1 MSLQKRFKSRYPK
14 ANFADFKTEDFFGK
28 PNIFFHNK
36 AGDEETAV
44 FDDDGKDFRS
54 SIYFSKEMKRQLGLA
69 PGFPLELTHNPN
81 PKLEIP
87 AVPFNSETRESGAL
101 KDALVQQEIYV
112 TPSDK
117 FKIKFRDIFTDT
129 VITHRSSHES
139 RRWLAGPNFEYFP
152 QQLNFAFFCATTG
165 CGLSRR
171 ILFEDK
177 MRDGKNDLTDSELIL
192 PPQVR
197 SFFWFHVY
205 FTVRR
210 ILFELGGVQ
219 NSLPLPGD
227 SAFSQTENKYDIPS
241 FERICAEFGISPNAD
256 FRFTRGS
263 NHDLGSVFEY
273 FTNSGYIKTP
283 FKYPSKETK
292 FEDEGGRASDGNLVP
307 YIENTEARNQY
318 EYFLCPV
325 SHGLTSAGLSRI
337 NQSIESFCYAIL
349 GSQVD
354 ARSSISGSQGS
365 AIETQRQ
372 FLSMVE
378 DAIRNPDISKSVQRF
393 QLAIESAKVRLDLA
407 ISPGLWLLPSKM
419 VVNTESVVG
428 YNNKLKKATSFMRI
442 GVNSDLNIPVRR
454 SAPKH
459 NFGSGAVKLPHSGVE
474 TQETK
479 ETRVPKSDSE
489 AGVKLRTKEKQV
501 PKSDSDNKR
510 EASEAAGEASDSKAG
525 AKLRTHCFNFARD
538 QFECFD
544 YCRRWVSLVSFQMNL
559 SLLFGAFDLLL
570 SRSDYARTN
579 TGWLNFQ
586 KIIHPVFIFN
596 ESTIP
601 SEGLWPEPSSEL
613 YEFAT
618 LRLFASFV
626 YDFVAIKSP
635 LNLTSLNKF
644 EIPRGRHANR

>member
-1 MSLQKRFKSRYPK
+1 MSLQKRFKARYPK
-14 ANFADFKTEDFFGK
+14 ANFADFKTGDFFGK
-28 PNIFFHNK
+28 PNIFFRE
-36 AGDEETAV
+36 GDEGTTV

-69 PGFPLELTHNPN
+69 PGFPLELCHNPN

-87 AVPFNSETRESGAL
+87 PVPFNSEAGEASEADNSETL
-101 KDALVQQEIYV
+101 NTIKDNLVQQEIYV
-112 TPSDK
+112 APSEK
-117 FKIKFRDIFTDT
+117 FKINFRDIFTDT

-139 RRWLAGPNFEYFP
+139 RRWLAGPNFEYWP
-152 QQLNFAFFCATTG
+152 QTLNFAFFCATTG
-165 CGLSRR
+165 CGVSRR

-210 ILFELGGVQ
+210 ILFELGGPQ
-219 NSLPLPGD
+219 NSLALAGD

-256 FRFTRGS
+256 FRFTRDD
-263 NHDLGSVFEY
+263 NHGLGSVFEY
-273 FTNSGYIKTP
+273 FSYSGYTKTP

-354 ARSSISGSQGS
+354 VCSSISGSQGS

-378 DAIRNPDISKSVQRF
+378 DAIRNPEISKSVQRF

-428 YNNKLKKATSFMRI
+428 YNNKLKKATRPMRI

-459 NFGSGAVKLPHSGVE
+459 NLGSRAVKLPHSGVE

-479 ETRVPKSDSE
+479 EKQVAKSNSG
-489 AGVKLRTKEKQV
+489 AGAKHRTKETQV
-501 PKSDSDNKR
+501 PKSKTTETRDSETGD
-510 EASEAAGEASDSKAG
+510 SGAGVTKETKTVSTSHETNLNVLIIVAG
-525 AKLRTHCFNFARD
+525 GLAWF
-538 QFECFD
+538 
-544 YCRRWVSLVSFQMNL
+544 
-559 SLLFGAFDLLL
+559 LF
-570 SRSDYARTN
+570 R
-579 TGWLNFQ
+579 
-586 KIIHPVFIFN
+586 
-596 ESTIP
+596 
-601 SEGLWPEPSSEL
+601 
-613 YEFAT
+613 
-618 LRLFASFV
+618 
-626 YDFVAIKSP
+626 
-635 LNLTSLNKF
+635 
-644 EIPRGRHANR
+644 

>member
-28 PNIFFHNK
+28 PNIFFRE
-36 AGDEETAV
+36 GDEETAV

-129 VITHRSSHES
+129 VITHRSSLES
-139 RRWLAGPNFEYFP
+139 RRWLAGPNFEYYP

-197 SFFWFHVY
+197 RFFWFHVY

-227 SAFSQTENKYDIPS
+227 SAFNQTENKYDIPS

-256 FRFTRGS
+256 FRFTRGD
-263 NHDLGSVFEY
+263 NHGLGSVFEY
-273 FTNSGYIKTP
+273 FTNSGYTKTP

-318 EYFLCPV
+318 EYFLCPI

-354 ARSSISGSQGS
+354 VRSSIDGSQGS
-365 AIETQRQ
+365 SIETQRQ
-372 FLSMVE
+372 FLSMIE

-442 GVNSDLNIPVRR
+442 GVNPDLNIPVRR

-459 NFGSGAVKLPHSGVE
+459 NLGSRAVKLPHSGAE

-479 ETRVPKSDSE
+479 ETQVVKSE
-489 AGVKLRTKEKQV
+489 TKEKQV
-501 PKSDSDNKR
+501 PKSETSGSKS
-510 EASEAAGEASDSKAG
+510 EASKAAGEVSETKTVSTSHETNLNVLIIVAG
-525 AKLRTHCFNFARD
+525 GLAWF
-538 QFECFD
+538 
-544 YCRRWVSLVSFQMNL
+544 
-559 SLLFGAFDLLL
+559 LF
-570 SRSDYARTN
+570 R
-579 TGWLNFQ
+579 
-586 KIIHPVFIFN
+586 
-596 ESTIP
+596 
-601 SEGLWPEPSSEL
+601 
-613 YEFAT
+613 
-618 LRLFASFV
+618 
-626 YDFVAIKSP
+626 
-635 LNLTSLNKF
+635 
-644 EIPRGRHANR
+644 

>member
-1 MSLQKRFKSRYPK
+1 MSLQKRFKARYPK
-14 ANFADFKTEDFFGK
+14 ANFADFKTGDFFGK
-28 PNIFFHNK
+28 PNIFFHSE
-36 AGDEETAV
+36 AGEGTTV

-87 AVPFNSETRESGAL
+87 AVPFNSEAGEAIETREAYTL
-101 KDALVQQEIYV
+101 KEALVQQEIYV

-165 CGLSRR
+165 FGVSRR

-227 SAFSQTENKYDIPS
+227 TAFSQTENKYDIPS
-241 FERICAEFGISPNAD
+241 FERICAEFGISPNSD
-256 FRFTRGS
+256 FRFTRGE
-263 NHDLGSVFEY
+263 NHGLGSVFEY
-273 FTNSGYIKTP
+273 FTNSGYTKTP

-292 FEDEGGRASDGNLVP
+292 FEDEGGHASDGNLVP

-318 EYFLCPV
+318 EYFLWPV

-354 ARSSISGSQGS
+354 VRSSISGSQGS

-428 YNNKLKKATSFMRI
+428 YNNKLKKATRRMKI
-442 GVNSDLNIPVRR
+442 GINSDLNIPVRR
-454 SAPKH
+454 STQKH
-459 NFGSGAVKLPHSGVE
+459 NFGRGAVKLPHSGVE
-474 TQETK
+474 RKHIEVGTSENKAKQAETK
-479 ETRVPKSDSE
+479 ETQVVKSEKSE
-489 AGVKLRTKEKQV
+489 TSETKTVSTSHENNLNVLIIIAGGL
-501 PKSDSDNKR
+501 
-510 EASEAAGEASDSKAG
+510 AW
-525 AKLRTHCFNFARD
+525 F
-538 QFECFD
+538 
-544 YCRRWVSLVSFQMNL
+544 
-559 SLLFGAFDLLL
+559 LF
-570 SRSDYARTN
+570 R
-579 TGWLNFQ
+579 
-586 KIIHPVFIFN
+586 
-596 ESTIP
+596 
-601 SEGLWPEPSSEL
+601 
-613 YEFAT
+613 
-618 LRLFASFV
+618 
-626 YDFVAIKSP
+626 
-635 LNLTSLNKF
+635 
-644 EIPRGRHANR
+644 

>member
-1 MSLQKRFKSRYPK
+1 MSLQKRFKARYPK
-14 ANFADFKTEDFFGK
+14 VNFADFKTEDFFGK

-36 AGDEETAV
+36 AGDSEAGDEGTTV
-44 FDDDGKDFRS
+44 FDDDGKDFRP

-69 PGFPLELTHNPN
+69 SGFPLELTHNPN

-87 AVPFNSETRESGAL
+87 AVPFNSEAAYTL
-101 KDALVQQEIYV
+101 KDVLVQQEIYV
-112 TPSDK
+112 APSEK

-139 RRWLAGPNFEYFP
+139 RRWLAGPNFEYWP
-152 QQLNFAFFCATTG
+152 QTLNFAFFCATTG
-165 CGLSRR
+165 CGVSRR

-177 MRDGKNDLTDSELIL
+177 VRDGKNDLMDSELKL

-197 SFFWFHVY
+197 SFFWFHVF

-210 ILFELGGVQ
+210 ILFELGGPQ

-227 SAFSQTENKYDIPS
+227 TAFSQTENKYDIPS
-241 FERICAEFGISPNAD
+241 FERICAKFGISPNAD
-256 FRFTRGS
+256 FRFTRGD
-263 NHDLGSVFEY
+263 NHGLGSVFEY
-273 FTNSGYIKTP
+273 FTNSGYTKTP

-354 ARSSISGSQGS
+354 VRSSIAGSQGS

-407 ISPGLWLLPSKM
+407 ISPGLWFLPSK
-419 VVNTESVVG
+419 
-428 YNNKLKKATSFMRI
+428 
-442 GVNSDLNIPVRR
+442 
-454 SAPKH
+454 
-459 NFGSGAVKLPHSGVE
+459 
-474 TQETK
+474 
-479 ETRVPKSDSE
+479 
-489 AGVKLRTKEKQV
+489 
-501 PKSDSDNKR
+501 
-510 EASEAAGEASDSKAG
+510 
-525 AKLRTHCFNFARD
+525 
-538 QFECFD
+538 
-544 YCRRWVSLVSFQMNL
+544 
-559 SLLFGAFDLLL
+559 
-570 SRSDYARTN
+570 
-579 TGWLNFQ
+579 WL
-586 KIIHPVFIFN
+586 
-596 ESTIP
+596 
-601 SEGLWPEPSSEL
+601 
-613 YEFAT
+613 
-618 LRLFASFV
+618 
-626 YDFVAIKSP
+626 
-635 LNLTSLNKF
+635 
-644 EIPRGRHANR
+644 

>member
-1 MSLQKRFKSRYPK
+1 MSLQKRFKARYPK
-14 ANFADFKTEDFFGK
+14 ANFADFKTGDFFGK
-28 PNIFFHNK
+28 PNIFFHSE
-36 AGDEETAV
+36 AGEGTTV

-69 PGFPLELTHNPN
+69 PGFPLELTYNPN

-101 KDALVQQEIYV
+101 KDNLVQQEIYV
-112 TPSDK
+112 TPSEK

-139 RRWLAGPNFEYFP
+139 RRWLAGPNFEYWP
-152 QQLNFAFFCATTG
+152 QTLNFAFFIATTG
-165 CGLSRR
+165 CGVSRR

-177 MRDGKNDLTDSELIL
+177 MRDGKNDLTDSELKI

-210 ILFELGGVQ
+210 ILFELGGPQ

-227 SAFSQTENKYDIPS
+227 TAFSQTQNKYDIPS
-241 FERICAEFGISPNAD
+241 FKRICAEFGISPNAD
-256 FRFTRGS
+256 FRFTRGD
-263 NHDLGSVFEY
+263 NHGLGSVFEY
-273 FTNSGYIKTP
+273 FSYSGYTKTP

-292 FEDEGGRASDGNLVP
+292 FADEGGRASDGNLVP

-354 ARSSISGSQGS
+354 VRSCISGSQGS

-393 QLAIESAKVRLDLA
+393 QLAIQSAKVRLDLA

-428 YNNKLKKATSFMRI
+428 YNNKLKKATTFMRI

-454 SAPKH
+454 SNQKH
-459 NFGSGAVKLPHSGVE
+459 NLGSRAVKLPHSGVE
-474 TQETK
+474 T
-479 ETRVPKSDSE
+479 RVVKS
-489 AGVKLRTKEKQV
+489 KTKEKQV
-501 PKSDSDNKR
+501 PKSNS
-510 EASEAAGEASDSKAG
+510 GAG
-525 AKLRTHCFNFARD
+525 AKHRTSEKSKTTETRD
-538 QFECFD
+538 SETGD
-544 YCRRWVSLVSFQMNL
+544 SGAGVTKETSETKTVSTSHETNL
-559 SLLFGAFDLLL
+559 NVLIIVAGGLAWFLF
-570 SRSDYARTN
+570 R
-579 TGWLNFQ
+579 
-586 KIIHPVFIFN
+586 
-596 ESTIP
+596 
-601 SEGLWPEPSSEL
+601 
-613 YEFAT
+613 
-618 LRLFASFV
+618 
-626 YDFVAIKSP
+626 
-635 LNLTSLNKF
+635 
-644 EIPRGRHANR
+644 

>member
-1 MSLQKRFKSRYPK
+1 MSLQKRFKARYPK
-14 ANFADFKTEDFFGK
+14 ANFADFKTGDFFGK
-28 PNIFFHNK
+28 PNIFFQE
-36 AGDEETAV
+36 GDEGTTV

-54 SIYFSKEMKRQLGLA
+54 SIRFSKEMKRQLGLA

-87 AVPFNSETRESGAL
+87 AVPFHDETRESGAL

-139 RRWLAGPNFEYFP
+139 RRWLAGPNFEYWP
-152 QQLNFAFFCATTG
+152 QTLNFAFFIATTG
-165 CGLSRR
+165 CGVSRR

-177 MRDGKNDLTDSELIL
+177 MRDGKNDLTDSELKI

-210 ILFELGGVQ
+210 ILFELGGPQ

-227 SAFSQTENKYDIPS
+227 TAFSQTENKYDIPS

-256 FRFTRGS
+256 FRFTRGD
-263 NHDLGSVFEY
+263 NHGLGSVFEY
-273 FTNSGYIKTP
+273 FSYSGYTKTP

-354 ARSSISGSQGS
+354 DRSSISGSQGS

-393 QLAIESAKVRLDLA
+393 QLAIQSAKVRLDLA

-428 YNNKLKKATSFMRI
+428 YNNKLKKATTFMRI

-454 SAPKH
+454 STQKH
-459 NFGSGAVKLPHSGVE
+459 NLGSRAVKLPHSGVE
-474 TQETK
+474 TQ
-479 ETRVPKSDSE
+479 DSG
-489 AGVKLRTKEKQV
+489 AGATVELEKAKHRTKEKQV
-501 PKSDSDNKR
+501 VKSRTKETQVSKSKTRETRDSETR
-510 EASEAAGEASDSKAG
+510 ESSETKTVSTSHETNLNVLIIVAGELAW
-525 AKLRTHCFNFARD
+525 F
-538 QFECFD
+538 
-544 YCRRWVSLVSFQMNL
+544 
-559 SLLFGAFDLLL
+559 LF
-570 SRSDYARTN
+570 R
-579 TGWLNFQ
+579 
-586 KIIHPVFIFN
+586 
-596 ESTIP
+596 
-601 SEGLWPEPSSEL
+601 
-613 YEFAT
+613 
-618 LRLFASFV
+618 
-626 YDFVAIKSP
+626 
-635 LNLTSLNKF
+635 
-644 EIPRGRHANR
+644 

>member
-1 MSLQKRFKSRYPK
+1 MSLQKRFKARYPK
-14 ANFADFKTEDFFGK
+14 ANFADFKTGDFFGK

-36 AGDEETAV
+36 AGDGTAV

-54 SIYFSKEMKRQLGLA
+54 SIRFSKEMKRQLGLA
-69 PGFPLELTHNPN
+69 PGFPLELTYNPN

-87 AVPFNSETRESGAL
+87 AVPFNSEAGEAIETRESGAL
-101 KDALVQQEIYV
+101 KDNLVEQEIYV
-112 TPSDK
+112 TPSEK
-117 FKIKFRDIFTDT
+117 FKINFRDIFTDT

-139 RRWLAGPNFEYFP
+139 RRWLAGPNFEYWP
-152 QQLNFAFFCATTG
+152 QTLNFAFFIATTG
-165 CGLSRR
+165 CGVSRR

-177 MRDGKNDLTDSELIL
+177 MRDGKNDLTDSELKI

-210 ILFELGGVQ
+210 ILFELGGPQ

-227 SAFSQTENKYDIPS
+227 TAFSQTENKYDIPS
-241 FERICAEFGISPNAD
+241 FKRICAEFGISPNAD
-256 FRFTRGS
+256 FRFTRGD
-263 NHDLGSVFEY
+263 NHGLGSVFEY
-273 FTNSGYIKTP
+273 FSYSGYTKTP

-292 FEDEGGRASDGNLVP
+292 FADEGGRASDGNLVP

-354 ARSSISGSQGS
+354 VRSSISGSQGS

-378 DAIRNPDISKSVQRF
+378 DAIRNPEISKSVQRF
-393 QLAIESAKVRLDLA
+393 QLAIQSAKVRLDLA

-428 YNNKLKKATSFMRI
+428 YNNKLKKATTFMRI

-454 SAPKH
+454 SNQKH
-459 NFGSGAVKLPHSGVE
+459 NLGSRAVKLPHSGVE
-474 TQETK
+474 T
-479 ETRVPKSDSE
+479 RVVKS
-489 AGVKLRTKEKQV
+489 GTKEKQV
-501 PKSDSDNKR
+501 VKSKTSEKSKTTETRDSETGDSGAGVTK
-510 EASEAAGEASDSKAG
+510 ETSETKTVSTSHETNLNVLIIVAGGLAW
-525 AKLRTHCFNFARD
+525 F
-538 QFECFD
+538 
-544 YCRRWVSLVSFQMNL
+544 
-559 SLLFGAFDLLL
+559 LF
-570 SRSDYARTN
+570 R
-579 TGWLNFQ
+579 
-586 KIIHPVFIFN
+586 
-596 ESTIP
+596 
-601 SEGLWPEPSSEL
+601 
-613 YEFAT
+613 
-618 LRLFASFV
+618 
-626 YDFVAIKSP
+626 
-635 LNLTSLNKF
+635 
-644 EIPRGRHANR
+644 

>member
-28 PNIFFHNK
+28 PNIFFRE
-36 AGDEETAV
+36 GDEETAV

-87 AVPFNSETRESGAL
+87 AVPFNSEAGKAIDNSGTGAL

-117 FKIKFRDIFTDT
+117 SNIKFRDIFTDT

-139 RRWLAGPNFEYFP
+139 RRWLAGPNFEYYP

-165 CGLSRR
+165 CGVSRR

-192 PPQVR
+192 PRQVR

-227 SAFSQTENKYDIPS
+227 PAFNQTENKYDIPS
-241 FERICAEFGISPNAD
+241 FKRICAEFGISPNAD
-256 FRFTRGS
+256 FRFTRGD
-263 NHDLGSVFEY
+263 NHGLGSVFEY

-283 FKYPSKETK
+283 YEYPSKETK

-354 ARSSISGSQGS
+354 VRSSIAGSQGS
-365 AIETQRQ
+365 SIETQRE
-372 FLSMVE
+372 FLSLVE
-378 DAIRNPDISKSVQRF
+378 DAIRNPDLGKSVQRF

-407 ISPGLWLLPSKM
+407 ISPGTWLLPSKM

-428 YNNKLKKATSFMRI
+428 YNNKLKKATSFMKI
-442 GVNSDLNIPVRR
+442 GINSDLNIPVRR

-459 NFGSGAVKLPHSGVE
+459 NFGRGAVKLPHSGVE
-474 TQETK
+474 T
-479 ETRVPKSDSE
+479 RVVKSEKSEKSDSE
-489 AGVKLRTKEKQV
+489 AG
-501 PKSDSDNKR
+501 
-510 EASEAAGEASDSKAG
+510 
-525 AKLRTHCFNFARD
+525 AKLRA
-538 QFECFD
+538 
-544 YCRRWVSLVSFQMNL
+544 
-559 SLLFGAFDLLL
+559 GATAELE
-570 SRSDYARTN
+570 A
-579 TGWLNFQ
+579 
-586 KIIHPVFIFN
+586 K
-596 ESTIP
+596 
-601 SEGLWPEPSSEL
+601 PEQSSEK
-613 YEFAT
+613 AK
-618 LRLFASFV
+618 LRAKTVSTSHENNLNVLIIIAGGLAWFLF
-626 YDFVAIKSP
+626 
-635 LNLTSLNKF
+635 
-644 EIPRGRHANR
+644 R

>member
-1 MSLQKRFKSRYPK
+1 MSLQKRFKARYPK
-14 ANFADFKTEDFFGK
+14 ANFADFKTGDFFGK
-28 PNIFFHNK
+28 PNIFFHSE
-36 AGDEETAV
+36 AGEGTTV

-87 AVPFNSETRESGAL
+87 AVPFNSEADNSETL
-101 KDALVQQEIYV
+101 NTIKDNLVQQEIYV
-112 TPSDK
+112 TPSEK
-117 FKIKFRDIFTDT
+117 FKINFRDIFTDT

-139 RRWLAGPNFEYFP
+139 RRWLAGPNFEYWP
-152 QQLNFAFFCATTG
+152 QTLNFAFFVATTG
-165 CGLSRR
+165 CGVSQR

-177 MRDGKNDLTDSELIL
+177 MRDGKNDLTDSELKL

-210 ILFELGGVQ
+210 ILFELGGPQ

-227 SAFSQTENKYDIPS
+227 TAFSQTENKYDIPS

-256 FRFTRGS
+256 FRFTRGD
-263 NHDLGSVFEY
+263 NHGLGSVFEY
-273 FTNSGYIKTP
+273 FSYSGYTKTP
-283 FKYPSKETK
+283 YEYPSKETK

-354 ARSSISGSQGS
+354 VRSSISGSQGS

-378 DAIRNPDISKSVQRF
+378 DAIRNPEISKSVQRF

-459 NFGSGAVKLPHSGVE
+459 NLGSRAVKLPHSGVE
-474 TQETK
+474 T
-479 ETRVPKSDSE
+479 RVVKSGSG
-489 AGVKLRTKEKQV
+489 AGATAELEKAKPRTKEKQV
-501 PKSDSDNKR
+501 AKSKTSEKSKTTETRDSETGD
-510 EASEAAGEASDSKAG
+510 SGAGVIKETKTVSTSHENNLNVLIIVAG
-525 AKLRTHCFNFARD
+525 GLAWF
-538 QFECFD
+538 
-544 YCRRWVSLVSFQMNL
+544 
-559 SLLFGAFDLLL
+559 LF
-570 SRSDYARTN
+570 R
-579 TGWLNFQ
+579 
-586 KIIHPVFIFN
+586 
-596 ESTIP
+596 
-601 SEGLWPEPSSEL
+601 
-613 YEFAT
+613 
-618 LRLFASFV
+618 
-626 YDFVAIKSP
+626 
-635 LNLTSLNKF
+635 
-644 EIPRGRHANR
+644 

>member
-28 PNIFFHNK
+28 PNIFFRE
-36 AGDEETAV
+36 GDEGTTV

-87 AVPFNSETRESGAL
+87 AVPFNSEADNTETL
-101 KDALVQQEIYV
+101 NTIKDALVQQEIYV
-112 TPSDK
+112 TPSEK

-139 RRWLAGPNFEYFP
+139 RRWLAGPNFEYWP
-152 QQLNFAFFCATTG
+152 QTLNFAFFCATTG
-165 CGLSRR
+165 CGVSRR

-210 ILFELGGVQ
+210 ILFELGGPQ

-227 SAFSQTENKYDIPS
+227 TAFSQTENKYDIPS

-256 FRFTRGS
+256 FRFTRGD
-263 NHDLGSVFEY
+263 NHGLGSVFEY
-273 FTNSGYIKTP
+273 FTNSGYTKTP

-337 NQSIESFCYAIL
+337 NQTIESFCYAIL

-354 ARSSISGSQGS
+354 VRSSISGSQGS

-378 DAIRNPDISKSVQRF
+378 NAIRNPDISKSVQRF

-454 SAPKH
+454 SALKH
-459 NFGSGAVKLPHSGVE
+459 NLGSRAVKLPHSGVE
-474 TQETK
+474 T
-479 ETRVPKSDSE
+479 RVVKSNSG
-489 AGVKLRTKEKQV
+489 AGAKHRTKEKQV
-501 PKSDSDNKR
+501 PKSKTSEKSKTTETRDSETGEAAAGVTKETS
-510 EASEAAGEASDSKAG
+510 EASEAKTVSTSHENNLNVLIIVAGGLAW
-525 AKLRTHCFNFARD
+525 F
-538 QFECFD
+538 
-544 YCRRWVSLVSFQMNL
+544 
-559 SLLFGAFDLLL
+559 LF
-570 SRSDYARTN
+570 R
-579 TGWLNFQ
+579 
-586 KIIHPVFIFN
+586 
-596 ESTIP
+596 
-601 SEGLWPEPSSEL
+601 
-613 YEFAT
+613 
-618 LRLFASFV
+618 
-626 YDFVAIKSP
+626 
-635 LNLTSLNKF
+635 
-644 EIPRGRHANR
+644 

>member
-1 MSLQKRFKSRYPK
+1 M
-14 ANFADFKTEDFFGK
+14 
-28 PNIFFHNK
+28 
-36 AGDEETAV
+36 

-87 AVPFNSETRESGAL
+87 AVPFNSEALHTL

-129 VITHRSSHES
+129 MITHRSSHES
-139 RRWLAGPNFEYFP
+139 RRWLAGPNFEYYP

-165 CGLSRR
+165 CGVSRR

-177 MRDGKNDLTDSELIL
+177 MRDEKNDLTDSELIL

-227 SAFSQTENKYDIPS
+227 TAFSQTENKYDIPS

-256 FRFTRGS
+256 FRFTRGD
-263 NHDLGSVFEY
+263 NHGLGSVFEY

-283 FKYPSKETK
+283 YKYPSKETK

-354 ARSSISGSQGS
+354 VRSSIAGSQGS
-365 AIETQRQ
+365 SIETQRQ

-378 DAIRNPDISKSVQRF
+378 DAIRNPDLGKSVQRF

-407 ISPGLWLLPSKM
+407 ISPGTWLLPSKM

-428 YNNKLKKATSFMRI
+428 YNNNLKKATSFMKI

-459 NFGSGAVKLPHSGVE
+459 NFGRGAVKLPHSGVE

-479 ETRVPKSDSE
+479 KTQVVKSEKSEKSE
-489 AGVKLRTKEKQV
+489 AGATAELEAKPERSSEK
-501 PKSDSDNKR
+501 
-510 EASEAAGEASDSKAG
+510 
-525 AKLRTHCFNFARD
+525 AKLRAKT
-538 QFECFD
+538 
-544 YCRRWVSLVSFQMNL
+544 VSTSHENNL
-559 SLLFGAFDLLL
+559 NVLIIIAGALAWFLF
-570 SRSDYARTN
+570 R
-579 TGWLNFQ
+579 
-586 KIIHPVFIFN
+586 
-596 ESTIP
+596 
-601 SEGLWPEPSSEL
+601 
-613 YEFAT
+613 
-618 LRLFASFV
+618 
-626 YDFVAIKSP
+626 
-635 LNLTSLNKF
+635 
-644 EIPRGRHANR
+644 

>member
-1 MSLQKRFKSRYPK
+1 MSLQKRFKARYPK
-14 ANFADFKTEDFFGK
+14 ANFADFKTGDFFGK
-28 PNIFFHNK
+28 PNIFFHSE
-36 AGDEETAV
+36 AGEGTTV

-54 SIYFSKEMKRQLGLA
+54 SIYFSKEMRQLGLA

-87 AVPFNSETRESGAL
+87 AVPFNSETRDRESGEAAYTL

-112 TPSDK
+112 TPSEK

-139 RRWLAGPNFEYFP
+139 RRWLAGPNFEYWP
-152 QQLNFAFFCATTG
+152 QTLNFAFFAATTG
-165 CGLSRR
+165 CGVGRR

-177 MRDGKNDLTDSELIL
+177 MRDGKNDLMDSELKL

-210 ILFELGGVQ
+210 ILFELGGPQ

-227 SAFSQTENKYDIPS
+227 TAFNQTENKYDIPS

-256 FRFTRGS
+256 FRFTRGD
-263 NHDLGSVFEY
+263 NHGLGSVFEY
-273 FTNSGYIKTP
+273 FTNSGYTKTP

-318 EYFLCPV
+318 EYILCPV

-354 ARSSISGSQGS
+354 VRSSISGSQGS

-428 YNNKLKKATSFMRI
+428 YNNKLKKATIFMKI
-442 GVNSDLNIPVRR
+442 GINSDLNIPVRR
-454 SAPKH
+454 STQKH
-459 NFGSGAVKLPHSGVE
+459 NFGRGAVKLPHSGVE
-474 TQETK
+474 RKHIEVGTSENKAKQAETK
-479 ETRVPKSDSE
+479 ETQVVKSEKSE
-489 AGVKLRTKEKQV
+489 
-501 PKSDSDNKR
+501 KS
-510 EASEAAGEASDSKAG
+510 EAG
-525 AKLRTHCFNFARD
+525 AKLRAKT
-538 QFECFD
+538 
-544 YCRRWVSLVSFQMNL
+544 VSTSHENNL
-559 SLLFGAFDLLL
+559 NVLIIIAGGLAWFLF
-570 SRSDYARTN
+570 R
-579 TGWLNFQ
+579 
-586 KIIHPVFIFN
+586 
-596 ESTIP
+596 
-601 SEGLWPEPSSEL
+601 
-613 YEFAT
+613 
-618 LRLFASFV
+618 
-626 YDFVAIKSP
+626 
-635 LNLTSLNKF
+635 
-644 EIPRGRHANR
+644 

>member
-28 PNIFFHNK
+28 PNIFFRE
-36 AGDEETAV
+36 GDEGTTV
-44 FDDDGKDFRS
+44 FDDDGKDFRP

-69 PGFPLELTHNPN
+69 PGFPLELTHNPS

-87 AVPFNSETRESGAL
+87 AVPFHDEADATGAL
-101 KDALVQQEIYV
+101 KEALVQQEIYV
-112 TPSDK
+112 TPSEK
-117 FKIKFRDIFTDT
+117 FKIKFRDIFSDT

-165 CGLSRR
+165 CGVSRR

-227 SAFSQTENKYDIPS
+227 TAFSQTENKYDIPS

-256 FRFTRGS
+256 FRFTRGG
-263 NHDLGSVFEY
+263 NHGLGSVFEY
-273 FTNSGYIKTP
+273 FTNSGYTKTP

-307 YIENTEARNQY
+307 YIENTKARNQY

-354 ARSSISGSQGS
+354 VRSSISGSQGS

-428 YNNKLKKATSFMRI
+428 YNNKLKKATIFMRI

-454 SAPKH
+454 STQKH
-459 NFGSGAVKLPHSGVE
+459 NLGSRAVKLPHSGVE
-474 TQETK
+474 TQNNNQENKAKQATATENPATAELEAK
-479 ETRVPKSDSE
+479 PERSSE
-489 AGVKLRTKEKQV
+489 QAKLRTKTVSTSHENNLNV
-501 PKSDSDNKR
+501 LIII
-510 EASEAAGEASDSKAG
+510 AGGLAW
-525 AKLRTHCFNFARD
+525 F
-538 QFECFD
+538 
-544 YCRRWVSLVSFQMNL
+544 
-559 SLLFGAFDLLL
+559 LF
-570 SRSDYARTN
+570 R
-579 TGWLNFQ
+579 
-586 KIIHPVFIFN
+586 
-596 ESTIP
+596 
-601 SEGLWPEPSSEL
+601 
-613 YEFAT
+613 
-618 LRLFASFV
+618 
-626 YDFVAIKSP
+626 
-635 LNLTSLNKF
+635 
-644 EIPRGRHANR
+644 

>member
-1 MSLQKRFKSRYPK
+1 MVSHR
-14 ANFADFKTEDFFGK
+14 
-28 PNIFFHNK
+28 
-36 AGDEETAV
+36 
-44 FDDDGKDFRS
+44 
-54 SIYFSKEMKRQLGLA
+54 
-69 PGFPLELTHNPN
+69 GFPLELTHNPN

-87 AVPFNSETRESGAL
+87 AVPFNSEIREAYTL

-112 TPSDK
+112 TPSEK

-165 CGLSRR
+165 CGVSRR

-177 MRDGKNDLTDSELIL
+177 MRDGKNDLTDSELKL

-227 SAFSQTENKYDIPS
+227 TAFSQTENKYDIPS

-256 FRFTRGS
+256 FRFTRGD
-263 NHDLGSVFEY
+263 NHGLGSVFEY
-273 FTNSGYIKTP
+273 FTNSGYTKTP

-292 FEDEGGRASDGNLVP
+292 FEDKGGRASDGNLVP

-354 ARSSISGSQGS
+354 LRSSISGSQGS

-428 YNNKLKKATSFMRI
+428 YNNKLKKATSFMKI
-442 GVNSDLNIPVRR
+442 GINSDLNIPVRR
-454 SAPKH
+454 STQKH
-459 NFGSGAVKLPHSGVE
+459 NFGRGTVKLPHSGVE
-474 TQETK
+474 TQNNNQENKAKQATARATENPATAELEKAKQQAETK
-479 ETRVPKSDSE
+479 ETQVVKSEKSE
-489 AGVKLRTKEKQV
+489 AKTVSTSHENNLNV
-501 PKSDSDNKR
+501 LIII
-510 EASEAAGEASDSKAG
+510 AGGLAW
-525 AKLRTHCFNFARD
+525 F
-538 QFECFD
+538 
-544 YCRRWVSLVSFQMNL
+544 
-559 SLLFGAFDLLL
+559 LF
-570 SRSDYARTN
+570 R
-579 TGWLNFQ
+579 
-586 KIIHPVFIFN
+586 
-596 ESTIP
+596 
-601 SEGLWPEPSSEL
+601 
-613 YEFAT
+613 
-618 LRLFASFV
+618 
-626 YDFVAIKSP
+626 
-635 LNLTSLNKF
+635 
-644 EIPRGRHANR
+644 

>member
-1 MSLQKRFKSRYPK
+1 MSLQKRFKARYPK
-14 ANFADFKTEDFFGK
+14 ANFADFKTGDFFGK
-28 PNIFFHNK
+28 PNIFFQE
-36 AGDEETAV
+36 GDEWTTV

-87 AVPFNSETRESGAL
+87 AVPFNSEAGDSGAGESQASETL
-101 KDALVQQEIYV
+101 NTIKDNLVEQEIYV
-112 TPSDK
+112 TPSEK
-117 FKIKFRDIFTDT
+117 FKINFRDIFTDT

-139 RRWLAGPNFEYFP
+139 RRWLAGPNFEYWP
-152 QQLNFAFFCATTG
+152 QTLNFAFFAATTG
-165 CGLSRR
+165 CGVSRR

-177 MRDGKNDLTDSELIL
+177 MRDRKNDLTDSELKI

-210 ILFELGGVQ
+210 ILFELGGPQ

-227 SAFSQTENKYDIPS
+227 TAFNQTENKYDIPS

-256 FRFTRGS
+256 FRFTRGD
-263 NHDLGSVFEY
+263 NHGLGSVFEY
-273 FTNSGYIKTP
+273 FSYSGYTKIP

-292 FEDEGGRASDGNLVP
+292 FEDEGGRAFDGNLVP

-354 ARSSISGSQGS
+354 VRSSISGSQGS

-378 DAIRNPDISKSVQRF
+378 DAIRNPEISKSVQRF

-459 NFGSGAVKLPHSGVE
+459 NLGSRAVKLPHSGVE
-474 TQETK
+474 T
-479 ETRVPKSDSE
+479 RVVKS
-489 AGVKLRTKEKQV
+489 GTKEKQV
-501 PKSDSDNKR
+501 PKSNS
-510 EASEAAGEASDSKAG
+510 GAG
-525 AKLRTHCFNFARD
+525 AKHRTSEKSKTTETRD
-538 QFECFD
+538 SETGD
-544 YCRRWVSLVSFQMNL
+544 SGAGVTKETSKTKTASTSHETNL
-559 SLLFGAFDLLL
+559 NVLIIVAGGLAWFLF
-570 SRSDYARTN
+570 R
-579 TGWLNFQ
+579 
-586 KIIHPVFIFN
+586 
-596 ESTIP
+596 
-601 SEGLWPEPSSEL
+601 
-613 YEFAT
+613 
-618 LRLFASFV
+618 
-626 YDFVAIKSP
+626 
-635 LNLTSLNKF
+635 
-644 EIPRGRHANR
+644 

>member
-1 MSLQKRFKSRYPK
+1 MSLQRRFKSRYPK
-14 ANFADFKTEDFFGK
+14 ANFADFKTGDFFGK

-36 AGDEETAV
+36 AGEGTTV
-44 FDDDGKDFRS
+44 FDDDGKDFRP

-87 AVPFNSETRESGAL
+87 AVPFNSEALNTL

-117 FKIKFRDIFTDT
+117 FKITFRDIFTDT

-139 RRWLAGPNFEYFP
+139 RRWLAGPNFEYWP
-152 QQLNFAFFCATTG
+152 QTLNFAFFCATTG
-165 CGLSRR
+165 CGVSRR

-177 MRDGKNDLTDSELIL
+177 MRDGKNDLTDSELKL

-227 SAFSQTENKYDIPS
+227 TAFNQTENKYDIPS

-256 FRFTRGS
+256 FRFTRGD
-263 NHDLGSVFEY
+263 NHGLGSVFEY
-273 FTNSGYIKTP
+273 FTNSGYTKTP

-354 ARSSISGSQGS
+354 VRSSISGSQGS

-428 YNNKLKKATSFMRI
+428 YNNKLKKATTFMRI

-454 SAPKH
+454 STQKH
-459 NFGSGAVKLPHSGVE
+459 NFGRGAVKLPHSGVE
-474 TQETK
+474 RKHIEVGTSENKAKQAETK
-479 ETRVPKSDSE
+479 ETQMVKSEKSETRDSE
-489 AGVKLRTKEKQV
+489 AGATAELEK
-501 PKSDSDNKR
+501 
-510 EASEAAGEASDSKAG
+510 
-525 AKLRTHCFNFARD
+525 AKLRAKT
-538 QFECFD
+538 
-544 YCRRWVSLVSFQMNL
+544 V
-559 SLLFGAFDLLL
+559 
-570 SRSDYARTN
+570 
-579 TGWLNFQ
+579 
-586 KIIHPVFIFN
+586 
-596 ESTIP
+596 
-601 SEGLWPEPSSEL
+601 
-613 YEFAT
+613 
-618 LRLFASFV
+618 
-626 YDFVAIKSP
+626 
-635 LNLTSLNKF
+635 LTSHENNLNVLIIIAGALAWF
-644 EIPRGRHANR
+644 LFR

>member
-1 MSLQKRFKSRYPK
+1 MSLQKRFKARYPK

-36 AGDEETAV
+36 AGDGTTV

-54 SIYFSKEMKRQLGLA
+54 SIFFSKEMKRQLGLA
-69 PGFPLELTHNPN
+69 PGFPLELTYNPN

-87 AVPFNSETRESGAL
+87 AVPFNSETLNSEAGGTGAL
-101 KDALVQQEIYV
+101 KENLVQQEIYV
-112 TPSDK
+112 TPSEK

-129 VITHRSSHES
+129 VITHKSSHES
-139 RRWLAGPNFEYFP
+139 RRWLAGPNFEYWS
-152 QQLNFAFFCATTG
+152 QTLNFAFFCATTG
-165 CGLSRR
+165 CGVSRR

-177 MRDGKNDLTDSELIL
+177 MRDGKNDLTDSELKI

-210 ILFELGGVQ
+210 ILFELGGPQ

-227 SAFSQTENKYDIPS
+227 TAFNQTENKYDIPS

-256 FRFTRGS
+256 FRFTRGD
-263 NHDLGSVFEY
+263 NHGLGSVFEY
-273 FTNSGYIKTP
+273 FSYSGYTKTP

-292 FEDEGGRASDGNLVP
+292 FADEGGRASDGNLVP

-354 ARSSISGSQGS
+354 VRSSISGSQGS
-365 AIETQRQ
+365 DIETQRQ

-378 DAIRNPDISKSVQRF
+378 DAIRNPNISKSVQRF
-393 QLAIESAKVRLDLA
+393 QLAIQSAKVRLDLA

-419 VVNTESVVG
+419 VLNTESVVG
-428 YNNKLKKATSFMRI
+428 YNNKLKKATTFMRI

-454 SAPKH
+454 STQKH
-459 NFGSGAVKLPHSGVE
+459 NLGSRAVKLPHSGVE
-474 TQETK
+474 T
-479 ETRVPKSDSE
+479 RVVKS
-489 AGVKLRTKEKQV
+489 GTKEKQV
-501 PKSDSDNKR
+501 VKSKTSEKSKTTETRDSETGDSGAGVTK
-510 EASEAAGEASDSKAG
+510 ETSETKTVSTSHETNLNVLIIVAGGLAW
-525 AKLRTHCFNFARD
+525 F
-538 QFECFD
+538 
-544 YCRRWVSLVSFQMNL
+544 
-559 SLLFGAFDLLL
+559 LF
-570 SRSDYARTN
+570 R
-579 TGWLNFQ
+579 
-586 KIIHPVFIFN
+586 
-596 ESTIP
+596 
-601 SEGLWPEPSSEL
+601 
-613 YEFAT
+613 
-618 LRLFASFV
+618 
-626 YDFVAIKSP
+626 
-635 LNLTSLNKF
+635 
-644 EIPRGRHANR
+644 

>member
-1 MSLQKRFKSRYPK
+1 MSLQKRFKARYPK
-14 ANFADFKTEDFFGK
+14 ANFADFKTGDFFGK
-28 PNIFFHNK
+28 PNIFFQE
-36 AGDEETAV
+36 GDEGTTV

-54 SIYFSKEMKRQLGLA
+54 SIYFSKEMKRQLGLT
-69 PGFPLELTHNPN
+69 PGFPLELTYNPN

-87 AVPFNSETRESGAL
+87 AVPFNSEADNSETL
-101 KDALVQQEIYV
+101 NTIKDALVQQEIYV

-139 RRWLAGPNFEYFP
+139 RRWLAGPNFEYWP
-152 QQLNFAFFCATTG
+152 QTLNFAFFVATTG
-165 CGLSRR
+165 CGVSRR
-171 ILFEDK
+171 LLFEDK
-177 MRDGKNDLTDSELIL
+177 MRDGKNDLTDSELKI

-210 ILFELGGVQ
+210 ILFELGGPQ

-227 SAFSQTENKYDIPS
+227 TAFSQTENKYDIPS

-256 FRFTRGS
+256 FRFTRGD
-263 NHDLGSVFEY
+263 NHGLGSVFEY
-273 FTNSGYIKTP
+273 FSYSGYTKTP

-354 ARSSISGSQGS
+354 VRSSIAGSQGS

-428 YNNKLKKATSFMRI
+428 YNNKLKKATKRMRI

-454 SAPKH
+454 STQKH
-459 NFGSGAVKLPHSGVE
+459 NLGSRAVKLPLSGVE
-474 TQETK
+474 T
-479 ETRVPKSDSE
+479 RVVKS
-489 AGVKLRTKEKQV
+489 KTKEKQV
-501 PKSDSDNKR
+501 PKSNS
-510 EASEAAGEASDSKAG
+510 GAG
-525 AKLRTHCFNFARD
+525 AKHRTSEKSKTTETRD
-538 QFECFD
+538 SETGD
-544 YCRRWVSLVSFQMNL
+544 SGAGVTKETSETKTVSTSHETNL
-559 SLLFGAFDLLL
+559 NVLIIVAGGLAWFLF
-570 SRSDYARTN
+570 R
-579 TGWLNFQ
+579 
-586 KIIHPVFIFN
+586 
-596 ESTIP
+596 
-601 SEGLWPEPSSEL
+601 
-613 YEFAT
+613 
-618 LRLFASFV
+618 
-626 YDFVAIKSP
+626 
-635 LNLTSLNKF
+635 
-644 EIPRGRHANR
+644 

>member
-87 AVPFNSETRESGAL
+87 AVPFNSETRESGAALHTL

-117 FKIKFRDIFTDT
+117 LKIKFRDIFSDT

-165 CGLSRR
+165 CGVSRR

-227 SAFSQTENKYDIPS
+227 PAFSQTENKYDIPS

-256 FRFTRGS
+256 FRFTRGD
-263 NHDLGSVFEY
+263 NHGLGSVFEY
-273 FTNSGYIKTP
+273 FTNSGYTKTP

-349 GSQVD
+349 GSQVNV
-354 ARSSISGSQGS
+354 RSSIAGSQGS
-365 AIETQRQ
+365 SIETQRE
-372 FLSMVE
+372 FLSLVE
-378 DAIRNPDISKSVQRF
+378 DAIRNPDLGKSVQRF

-407 ISPGLWLLPSKM
+407 ISPGTWLLPSKM

-428 YNNKLKKATSFMRI
+428 YNNKLKKATSFMKI
-442 GVNSDLNIPVRR
+442 GINSDLNIPVRR
-454 SAPKH
+454 STQKH
-459 NFGSGAVKLPHSGVE
+459 NFGRGTVKLPHSGVE
-474 TQETK
+474 TQNNNQENKAKQATAKQAETK
-479 ETRVPKSDSE
+479 ETQVVKSEKSE
-489 AGVKLRTKEKQV
+489 TKTVSTSHENNLNVLIIIAGGL
-501 PKSDSDNKR
+501 
-510 EASEAAGEASDSKAG
+510 AW
-525 AKLRTHCFNFARD
+525 F
-538 QFECFD
+538 
-544 YCRRWVSLVSFQMNL
+544 
-559 SLLFGAFDLLL
+559 LF
-570 SRSDYARTN
+570 R
-579 TGWLNFQ
+579 
-586 KIIHPVFIFN
+586 
-596 ESTIP
+596 
-601 SEGLWPEPSSEL
+601 
-613 YEFAT
+613 
-618 LRLFASFV
+618 
-626 YDFVAIKSP
+626 
-635 LNLTSLNKF
+635 
-644 EIPRGRHANR
+644 